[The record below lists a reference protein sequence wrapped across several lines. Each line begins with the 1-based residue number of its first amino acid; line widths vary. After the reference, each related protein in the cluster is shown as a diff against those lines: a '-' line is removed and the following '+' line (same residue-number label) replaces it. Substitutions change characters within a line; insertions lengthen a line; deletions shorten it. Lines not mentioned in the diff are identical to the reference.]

1 MKRYIP
7 IIVVI
12 SMLWMSCADVK
23 DQENDDISQLMKLIE
38 NDIVLSLDVLDTE
51 GAFDEEYSDGL
62 DTDGGLKVLAD
73 TLWPNA
79 GYRLRFGRHVTDWGR
94 TFTFD
99 VQDDTAYA
107 DMYRSMSGNFY
118 VVAYDSNHTMVD
130 SFVKVFSEEFER
142 RIRFVRTDSSSNR
155 PWRIEGIT
163 IGIGGGGDKVRITD
177 LSFYTAAGSD
187 ALFNYSSDN
196 TSEVFIPRND
206 LPLFNPG
213 DTLRIELTVEN
224 DDPVFDMGEWDSGEK
239 VAMHYGR
246 GHGERARRRM
256 HDSGLFYDATAD
268 DNIFTKLWRAHNI
281 GPEQQRRVFN
291 MHYDLIDNATLFISD
306 GGYNTAVWSL
316 PYRIV
321 RP

>member
-1 MKRYIP
+1 
-7 IIVVI
+7 
-12 SMLWMSCADVK
+12 MSCADVK

-94 TFTFD
+94 TITFD

-118 VVAYDSNHTMVD
+118 VIAYDSNHTMVD

-196 TSEVFIPRND
+196 ASEVFIPRND

-213 DTLRIELTVEN
+213 DTLRN
-224 DDPVFDMGEWDSGEK
+224 
-239 VAMHYGR
+239 
-246 GHGERARRRM
+246 
-256 HDSGLFYDATAD
+256 
-268 DNIFTKLWRAHNI
+268 
-281 GPEQQRRVFN
+281 
-291 MHYDLIDNATLFISD
+291 
-306 GGYNTAVWSL
+306 
-316 PYRIV
+316 
-321 RP
+321 